1 MKKWI
6 FILALLSTPALQA
19 QEVFNTLLDKAW
31 QVVNTKD
38 ANDYETKI
46 NYFYVTALNYMK
58 GKMGE
63 ADEIQY
69 KILDDQAIAMQ
80 NYVTDFFKYM
90 GAVKDENERREI
102 ISLFIETS
110 TGNPFFNDKDD
121 ETTKSFISD
130 PNYITPFKLDTDWIK
145 AYKEIRE
152 KIQKSGSPAV
162 SNISR

>member
-38 ANDYETKI
+38 ANDYEAKI

-58 GKMGE
+58 GKIGQ
-63 ADEIQY
+63 ADEVQY
-69 KILDDQAIAMQ
+69 KIMDEQAIAMQ

-90 GAVKDENERREI
+90 GTVKDEDERRKV

-110 TGNPFFNDKDD
+110 VDNSFFNDKDD
-121 ETTKSFISD
+121 ETTESFINDS
-130 PNYITPFKLDTDWIK
+130 NYITPFKLDTDWVT
-145 AYKEIRE
+145 AYKEI
-152 KIQKSGSPAV
+152 KKKMQK
-162 SNISR
+162 

>member
-38 ANDYETKI
+38 ANDYEAKI

-58 GKMGE
+58 GKIGQ
-63 ADEIQY
+63 ADEVQY
-69 KILDDQAIAMQ
+69 KIMDEQAIAMQ

-90 GAVKDENERREI
+90 GTVKNEDERRKV

-110 TGNPFFNDKDD
+110 VDNPFSMIKTMKLQNHLLM
-121 ETTKSFISD
+121 I
-130 PNYITPFKLDTDWIK
+130 PITLP
-145 AYKEIRE
+145 R
-152 KIQKSGSPAV
+152 
-162 SNISR
+162 SN